1 MTVVWQFRQ
10 GGHARDLRRQ
20 DGRHRSA
27 SAIVL
32 ARKMLS
38 FLVSAMLYLKS
49 LLAFIFLC
57 QFSHGE
63 ASIKSTSYYV
73 RTINTS
79 KSL

>member
-1 MTVVWQFRQ
+1 
-10 GGHARDLRRQ
+10 
-20 DGRHRSA
+20 
-27 SAIVL
+27 
-32 ARKMLS
+32 MLS